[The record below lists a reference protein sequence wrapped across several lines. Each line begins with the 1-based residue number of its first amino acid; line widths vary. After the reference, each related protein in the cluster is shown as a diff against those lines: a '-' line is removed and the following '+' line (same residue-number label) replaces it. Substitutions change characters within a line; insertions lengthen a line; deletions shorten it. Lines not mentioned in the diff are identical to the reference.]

1 MNKTVSVD
9 QLPLQIENLLR
20 MIWEENESLV
30 LEQDGKPVAAVVPM
44 DEYRKWHPAE
54 GEDAFSYEIPA
65 DLLAAYQAL
74 LDKKFSSGLTP
85 QEENELAQLNQQL
98 DDVEETQP
106 LVQSIWSRS
115 AAQDKKWMQTLEEV
129 ITKLRELRESM

>member
-9 QLPLQIENLLR
+9 QLPPQIENLLR
-20 MIWEENESLV
+20 MIWEGNESLV

-44 DEYRKWHPAE
+44 DEYRKWHPVE
-54 GEDAFSYEIPA
+54 SEDAFSYELPA

-74 LDKKFSSGLTP
+74 LDKKFSSCLTP
-85 QEENELAQLNQQL
+85 QEENELTQLNQQL
-98 DDVEETQP
+98 DDAEEAQP
-106 LVQSIWSRS
+106 LVQSIRSRA

-129 ITKLRELRESM
+129 ITKLRKM